1 MKYGIVFNVKLTGW
15 HSCTRNLNLKQKV
28 LEGCWINT
36 HLGHHIL
43 NKWSWK
49 RCQRLFV
56 TNQLFDFQMCVHITM
71 MTIALP
77 GITVPST
84 LFLCL
89 SQTLLGRTNN
99 ITELYFTSL
108 GSGWYKVI
116 ERRPCSLAVRALGM
130 TFLRLVQPLLIGK
143 TFELYFLKSPWFQ
156 SW

>member
-1 MKYGIVFNVKLTGW
+1 MVLLYQKFEFETESIRRLLDKYTFRPPYFKQVILKTMSKVICYKPIVWFSNVCPYHNDDNCLARDYCPFHT
-15 HSCTRNLNLKQKV
+15 
-28 LEGCWINT
+28 
-36 HLGHHIL
+36 
-43 NKWSWK
+43 
-49 RCQRLFV
+49 
-56 TNQLFDFQMCVHITM
+56 
-71 MTIALP
+71 
-77 GITVPST
+77 
-84 LFLCL
+84 FLCL